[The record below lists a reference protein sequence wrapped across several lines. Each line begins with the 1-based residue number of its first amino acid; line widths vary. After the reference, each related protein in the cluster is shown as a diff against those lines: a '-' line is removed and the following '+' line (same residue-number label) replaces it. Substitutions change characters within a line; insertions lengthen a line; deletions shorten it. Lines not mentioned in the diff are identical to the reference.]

1 MIMYESTHE
10 KTFNVERKFLSV
22 QELAK
27 ILAVS
32 KSFVYSMLEND
43 KIKGKKMGRR
53 WLIPLAEVER
63 LTA

>member
-1 MIMYESTHE
+1 MLELESSE
-10 KTFNVERKFLSV
+10 RKLNVARKFLSV

-27 ILAVS
+27 ILSVS
-32 KSFVYSMLEND
+32 KSFVYSMLEKD
-43 KIKGKKMGRR
+43 MSKGKKMGRR

>member
-1 MIMYESTHE
+1 MLELEASE
-10 KTFNVERKFLSV
+10 RKLNVARKFLSV

-27 ILAVS
+27 ILSVS
-32 KSFVYSMLEND
+32 KSFVYSMLEKD

>member
-1 MIMYESTHE
+1 MLELEASE
-10 KTFNVERKFLSV
+10 RNLNVVRKFLSV

-27 ILAVS
+27 ILSVS
-32 KSFVYSMLEND
+32 KSFVYSMLEKD

>member
-1 MIMYESTHE
+1 MLELETSE
-10 KTFNVERKFLSV
+10 RKLNVARKFLSV

-27 ILAVS
+27 ILSVS
-32 KSFVYSMLEND
+32 KSFVYSMLEKD